1 MPLLY
6 INLIIKNKNKMLL
19 TDIQENQMKWIV
31 VKQVRHSLDK
41 WEKTQR
47 TENGNDFSILATS
60 KSVTIYVFVLS
71 LLMSW
76 TK

>member
-6 INLIIKNKNKMLL
+6 TDLFTKNENKMLL
-19 TDIQENQMKWIV
+19 TDIQEKQLKWIA
-31 VKQVRHSLDK
+31 VKQVRHSFDK

-47 TENGNDFSILATS
+47 TRNANDFSVLATS

-71 LLMSW
+71 LLMG
-76 TK
+76 